1 MNGLAAGF
9 ARVNITPAMGTPI
22 AGYYK
27 VRLAEQVL
35 DELEANAL
43 ALSLGETTVLL
54 ISVDHLGLR
63 QCYLDPL
70 RHRMAE
76 VTGIPAERILITA
89 THTHTG
95 PMIFGEVDP
104 ALQAEYAHFLEGRL
118 IDAARFA
125 IADMKPARMGWGTAK
140 APGIAFIRRFR
151 MKDGSI
157 RTNPGINN
165 PNVIGPAGEIDD
177 SVGVLRFDRE
187 GAPSIVLA
195 HFGVHPDTIGGS
207 VISADWPG
215 MARRTVEKAIDNTRC
230 IVLNGVQGDINHVNP
245 APVLGALN
253 DMTMD
258 FDNVM
263 RGYGHA
269 RHMGR
274 VVAGAVLQ
282 TYDKVCYIPVKR
294 LDGLQRIIR
303 HPSNMPSPEEMPL
316 AHHYNNLHLAGRDS
330 EIPFEGMMLTT
341 VVAEAERMVELEH
354 GPEAFD
360 LCVTALA
367 IGGVALVGIPG
378 EPFSGI
384 GRALKDSAEWTLV
397 LPCCCGNGYEGYFPT
412 ADAFTNGSYEVRS
425 SIFKAGVAEAIID
438 TGSALLHELQQD
450 RRN

>member
-165 PNVIGPAGEIDD
+165 PDVIGPAGEIDD
-177 SVGVLRFDRE
+177 SVGVVRFDRE
-187 GAPSIVLA
+187 GAETIVLA
-195 HFGVHPDTIGGS
+195 HFGVHPDTIGGN

-245 APVLGALN
+245 APTLGALN

-282 TYDKVCYIPVKR
+282 AYDKVCYAPVER
-294 LDGLQRIIR
+294 LGGVQRIIR

-316 AHHYNNLHLAGRDS
+316 AHHYNDLHLAGRDD

-384 GRALKDSAEWTLV
+384 GRGLKASAGWSLV

-438 TGSALLHELQQD
+438 TGSALLGELQHD

>member
-70 RHRMAE
+70 RLRMAE
-76 VTGIPAERILITA
+76 ITGIPAEHILITA

-118 IDAARFA
+118 LDAARFA
-125 IADMKPARMGWGTAK
+125 INDLRPARMGWGTAK

-165 PNVIGPAGEIDD
+165 PDVIGPAGEIDD
-177 SVGVLRFDRE
+177 SVGVVRFDRE
-187 GAPSIVLA
+187 GAETIVLA
-195 HFGVHPDTIGGS
+195 HFGVHPDTIGGN

-245 APVLGALN
+245 APTLGALN

-274 VVAGAVLQ
+274 VVAGAVMQ
-282 TYDKVCYIPVKR
+282 AYDKVCYVPVEH
-294 LDGLQRIIR
+294 LGGVQRIIR
-303 HPSNMPSPEEMPL
+303 HPSNMPTAEEMPL
-316 AHHYNNLHLAGRDS
+316 AHHYNDLHQAGRDD

-367 IGGVALVGIPG
+367 IGNVALVGIPG

-384 GRALKDSAEWTLV
+384 GRGLKMNPDWSLV

-438 TGSALLHELQQD
+438 TGSALLGELQHD